1 MRIVFSLVLTVL
13 NRHANHYLLLLIL
26 VNLQFSCVFFC
37 YTLLLFRVVLSTNGV
52 VTIVLSRKLMM
63 NIVNNSHSC

>member
-26 VNLQFSCVFFC
+26 VNLQFSCVF
-37 YTLLLFRVVLSTNGV
+37 LLHFAAVSSC
-52 VTIVLSRKLMM
+52 IVYQWCRDDCFKSE
-63 NIVNNSHSC
+63 VNDEHCK